1 MKVRQ
6 LVAATLAAASV
17 LAATTACQGEPIGP
31 SPTPTAEETSTPPTP
46 TLSGSPTPSFEP
58 NEQRAIAEAKN
69 VYAEWVRLTDQYG
82 ASPQEFGEE
91 RRKQLYRIGGDP
103 AARDEVRLLS
113 GTAAAGVAQ
122 RGTVRIVNMQPE
134 SVKLQVGRGEYP
146 EVRITA
152 CNDASKVSSI
162 FVATG
167 KPAGSR
173 VGPPK
178 FLVPVVLWLYD
189 SAWHVVRVGDG
200 KVGKPC

>member
-6 LVAATLAAASV
+6 LVAASLTAASV
-17 LAATTACQGEPIGP
+17 LAATTACQPDAIGP
-31 SPTPTAEETSTPPTP
+31 SPTPTVSETSSPPSPTP
-46 TLSGSPTPSFEP
+46 SASPTPSFGAS
-58 NEQRAIAEAKN
+58 EQRAVAEAKD
-69 VYAEWVRLTDQYG
+69 VYAQWVQVTDQFG
-82 ASPQEFGEE
+82 ASPKEFGEE
-91 RRKQLYRIGGDP
+91 ERTQLYRIGGDP
-103 AARDEVRLLS
+103 AARDAVRLLYGS
-113 GTAAAGVAQ
+113 AAAGTAQ
-122 RGTVRIVNMQPE
+122 RGTVRIVSMQPE

-146 EVRITA
+146 EVKLTA

-178 FLVPVVLWLYD
+178 FLVPVVLWLYEG
-189 SAWHVVRVGDG
+189 SWHVVRVGDG